1 MKKAISIIAVFV
13 VFLLSISARTERVF
27 KAEDGYKAPALRVA
41 NANSE
46 ISLEDL
52 RGDYV
57 LVNFW
62 SSTNAASRVAAGEY
76 DSFVKNG
83 EGKQIHL
90 LSVNSDD
97 NERLF
102 REIVRR
108 DGLDE
113 KTQYRASG
121 TSASD
126 MVSEY
131 GLQGGMQSFL
141 IDPQGRILATNPDV
155 RTIASLI

>member
-1 MKKAISIIAVFV
+1 M
-13 VFLLSISARTERVF
+13 
-27 KAEDGYKAPALRVA
+27 
-41 NANSE
+41 
-46 ISLEDL
+46 
-52 RGDYV
+52 
-57 LVNFW
+57 
-62 SSTNAASRVAAGEY
+62 AAGEY
-76 DSFVKNG
+76 ASFVKNG

-90 LSVNSDD
+90 LSVNTDD